1 MEFTHGA
8 KRVFDIAQNEA
19 NALGHTYVGT
29 EHILLGLIGE
39 QKGVAAKI
47 LLDNGINREIVKK
60 MIETNIDN
68 GVGVLIEEPNAY
80 SPAARRIVEKS
91 KQEAVQ
97 VNADAAG
104 TEHILMAI
112 LKDRDCLA
120 IRILNTIKGVN
131 LRKMYVDILQI
142 IGVSDK
148 SSNVNSFIPMSN
160 TPVLDNFSRDL
171 TKLSK
176 EGIIDPVV
184 GRTKEINRV
193 IQILS
198 RRTKNN
204 PCLIGEPGVGKTAV
218 AEGLANL
225 INKGEVPTIIK
236 NKRLISLDMG
246 SMVAGTKYRGE
257 FEERIK
263 RIIDEL
269 INNKDIILFIDEIH
283 TIIGAGG
290 AEGSLDAA
298 NILKP
303 ALARGDIQV
312 IGATT
317 LDEYR
322 KHIEKDAALERRF
335 QMVQV
340 NEPSVEECKEIL
352 MGLKYRYEDFH
363 KVMITEEAVD
373 AAVKF
378 ADRYIPDRNMPDKA
392 IDLIDEACSK
402 IKLKYSSETKEIE
415 NIKKE
420 IEALDEEKEDFLSND
435 KLDEAKKIQEK
446 QNELYK
452 EIDKYKKQLEEKN
465 TVNNM
470 VITANDIADV
480 VSEWTEIPLRKITED
495 ENQKLLK
502 LEENLHQRVIGQND
516 AVTSIAKSIRRNRVG
531 LKDPNRPIGTFLFL
545 GPTGVGKTEL
555 CKTIADNMFGSSDN
569 LIRIDMS
576 EYMERHTVSKLIGS
590 PPGYVGYDEGG
601 QLTEKI
607 RRKPYSVVLFDEIEK
622 AHEDVYNI
630 LLQILDEGHITDS
643 QGRKVSF
650 KNSIIIMTSNVGA
663 SMIIEPKNLG
673 FDVEKDDANKDYD
686 RMKDNIMQEVKKTF
700 KPEFINRIDEII
712 VFHKLTKDD
721 MSKILDTQLK
731 DIINRTKDNIDI
743 KLYLD
748 DSAKEYIL
756 NKGYDEQYGAR
767 KLKRVLTTELEDL
780 IADEKI
786 SGNIDNGDN
795 LIVTMSDDKLTFKK
809 K

>member
-29 EHILLGLIGE
+29 EHILLGLIVE
-39 QKGVAAKI
+39 QKGLAAKI
-47 LLDNGINREIVKK
+47 LLDNGITSDIVKK
-60 MIETNIDN
+60 MIEANIDN
-68 GVGVLIEEPNAY
+68 GVGVLIDEPNGF
-80 SPAARRIVEKS
+80 SPAAKRIVEKA
-91 KQEAVQ
+91 KQEAIQ
-97 VNADAAG
+97 VNAEAAG

-120 IRILNTIKGVN
+120 IRILNTVKGVN

-142 IGVSDK
+142 IGTSDK
-148 SSNVNSFIPMSN
+148 SSNVNQFMPVSN
-160 TPVLDNFSRDL
+160 TPILDNFSRDL

-176 EGIIDPVV
+176 DGVIDPVV

-225 INKGEVPTIIK
+225 INKGEVPASMR

-263 RIIDEL
+263 RIIEEL

-340 NEPSVEECKEIL
+340 NEPTTEECKEIL

-378 ADRYIPDRNMPDKA
+378 AERYIPDRNMPDKA

-402 IKLKYSSETKEIE
+402 IKLKFSAESKEIE
-415 NIKKE
+415 NIRKE
-420 IEALDEEKEDFLSND
+420 LKELDEQKEDYLADD
-435 KLDEAKKIQEK
+435 KLDEAKKIQDK
-446 QNELYK
+446 QNELNE
-452 EIDKYKKQLEEKN
+452 EIKKFQKQLEEKN
-465 TVNNM
+465 THNNM
-470 VITANDIADV
+470 VITASDIADV
-480 VSEWTEIPLRKITED
+480 VSEWTDIPLRKITED
-495 ENQKLLK
+495 ENEKLLK
-502 LEENLHQRVIGQND
+502 LEESLHERIIGQND
-516 AVTSIAKSIRRNRVG
+516 AVKSIAKSIRRNRVG

-555 CKTIADNMFGSSDN
+555 CKTIAYNMFGSSDN

-663 SMIIEPKNLG
+663 GMIIEPKNLG
-673 FDVEKDDANKDYD
+673 FDVETSDDNKDYE

-712 VFHKLTKDD
+712 VFHKLSKED
-721 MSKILDTQLK
+721 MSKILDSQLK
-731 DIINRTKDNIDI
+731 DIISRTKENIDI

-786 SGNIDNGDN
+786 SGNINSGDDLLITMTDN
-795 LIVTMSDDKLTFKK
+795 KLVFKK